1 MVRMSKC
8 PPVCLVLLLALLSP
22 TGLALTLH
30 IDDASFESFPNL
42 NNSHSSGGTT
52 FKASWSSS
60 LVTSHARSSPPRD
73 FHLRP
78 PHAKET
84 SGMCAAIAFGSS
96 GIPRGLDKGNR
107 ATTNPRRRVDF
118 RVFTDSIFDIKKSF
132 ITSCKVRLGDSN
144 RAAQQS
150 ATAPLEEAPRRKAP
164 LAFAVWDAPIHHH
177 LLQLLLF
184 TLLLLHHRR
193 RHQRRLRNPYSL
205 RRCLQ
210 CARIASRQHVP
221 LAKNRL
227 RRPRLLGEYPLA

>member
-1 MVRMSKC
+1 MTGRTPKTYIYFIMVRMSKC

-42 NNSHSSGGTT
+42 
-52 FKASWSSS
+52 
-60 LVTSHARSSPPRD
+60 
-73 FHLRP
+73 
-78 PHAKET
+78 
-84 SGMCAAIAFGSS
+84 
-96 GIPRGLDKGNR
+96 PRGLDKGNR